1 MFFLVL
7 VTKKVVTRKDVFY
20 ENPWDWNIHQCTP
33 ILINNEVDE
42 VVAAPK
48 STDTSTEAGDEISPQ
63 VFDEIDAPDQPL
75 SCSCIRPTYLVD

>member
-33 ILINNEVDE
+33 ILINNEVEE
-42 VVAAPK
+42 VVAKLKIAEI
-48 STDTSTEAGDEISPQ
+48 STEASYDISPQ
-63 VFDEIDAPDQPL
+63 VLEEINAPDQPL
-75 SCSCIRPTYLVD
+75 SCACIRPT